1 MKRSTWFVL
10 DVFLLLIFW
19 SAITAYVPGAADVLP
34 PVTKIASKMAE
45 FLFSGA
51 LVRDIIVSLGRT
63 LAGFAIAICTAL
75 PMGIALGT
83 SPRLARA
90 IDPLIEVL
98 RPISPIAWI
107 PLSILW
113 LGIGESSKIFI
124 IWQIAFFF
132 ILLNTVAGIKGI
144 DKYVVEAAQTL
155 GADRIFLVVHVLL
168 PASLPQILVGLR
180 LGLSVSIGGVILAEM
195 VAAQSGL
202 GVLIE
207 RSRVTLSPE
216 PMVVGILTIGIIGYL
231 ANRAMLLIE
240 GRLTKYRAATLQQV
254 D

>member
-1 MKRSTWFVL
+1 M
-10 DVFLLLIFW
+10 D
-19 SAITAYVPGAADVLP
+19 TAEH
-34 PVTKIASKMAE
+34 S
-45 FLFSGA
+45 
-51 LVRDIIVSLGRT
+51 LVRYRRG
-63 LAGFAIAICTAL
+63 
-75 PMGIALGT
+75 
-83 SPRLARA
+83 
-90 IDPLIEVL
+90 
-98 RPISPIAWI
+98 
-107 PLSILW
+107 
-113 LGIGESSKIFI
+113 SKILSSGRSRSFY
-124 IWQIAFFF
+124 
-132 ILLNTVAGIKGI
+132 LLNTVAGIKGI
-144 DKYVVEAAQTL
+144 DKSVVEAAQTL

>member
-107 PLSILW
+107 PLVRYRREQQDFYHL
-113 LGIGESSKIFI
+113 
-124 IWQIAFFF
+124 
-132 ILLNTVAGIKGI
+132 
-144 DKYVVEAAQTL
+144 
-155 GADRIFLVVHVLL
+155 ADRVLFH
-168 PASLPQILVGLR
+168 S
-180 LGLSVSIGGVILAEM
+180 AEH
-195 VAAQSGL
+195 
-202 GVLIE
+202 
-207 RSRVTLSPE
+207 
-216 PMVVGILTIGIIGYL
+216 
-231 ANRAMLLIE
+231 
-240 GRLTKYRAATLQQV
+240 GRGN
-254 D
+254 